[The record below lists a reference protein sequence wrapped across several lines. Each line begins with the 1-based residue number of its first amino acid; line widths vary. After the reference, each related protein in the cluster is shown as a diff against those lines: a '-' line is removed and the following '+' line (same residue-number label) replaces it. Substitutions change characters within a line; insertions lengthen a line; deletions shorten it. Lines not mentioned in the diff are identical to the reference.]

1 MAFKDY
7 SFAEIMNRRRIYV
20 NDVALRDGLQI
31 EPCFVPT
38 EDKIRMVNALSR
50 TGLNKIEVTSFTSPK
65 AIPAL
70 RDAEP
75 VMMEIDRVPGVRY
88 VALAPNMRGAERAMA
103 CKVDEINLVMSASET
118 HNLCNTRMTLKQ
130 SRSVLTDIIQAAR
143 GQAAVNISISTAFGC
158 PMEGAVDPKAVLAL
172 GDWFVEHGADGIT
185 LCDTT
190 GMANPLQVSELAEG
204 LDLRWK
210 GVELTL
216 HFHNT
221 RGMGLANVIAGIAVG
236 VDHYD
241 ASLSGL
247 GGCPYAPGATGNIC
261 TEDLVH
267 MLHAMDMETGVDL
280 DRLIACASQM
290 PALVGH
296 DVPGAV
302 LRAGKSDARFAP
314 PADLE
319 DIRHRALVR
328 GDM

>member
-1 MAFKDY
+1 MK
-7 SFAEIMNRRRIYV
+7 
-20 NDVALRDGLQI
+20 
-31 EPCFVPT
+31 
-38 EDKIRMVNALSR
+38 R
-50 TGLNKIEVTSFTSPK
+50 THFI
-65 AIPAL
+65 
-70 RDAEP
+70 
-75 VMMEIDRVPGVRY
+75 
-88 VALAPNMRGAERAMA
+88 
-103 CKVDEINLVMSASET
+103 
-118 HNLCNTRMTLKQ
+118 
-130 SRSVLTDIIQAAR
+130 
-143 GQAAVNISISTAFGC
+143 
-158 PMEGAVDPKAVLAL
+158 AL

-280 DRLIACASQM
+280 DRLITCAGQM